1 MHDDSTGV
9 APFVGDAWWRAL
21 PRPVVAVDTAG
32 CLVDVNAAAARL
44 LGVEADAARGNRV
57 EEVAFLEPD
66 RGGFRE
72 VLRLVLGGVA
82 WSGELHLAVGSTSTR
97 TQLQVVPVEESGVL
111 RGAVMV
117 VDAVGAAE
125 VETAHLSERLTRL
138 AGVAAELQS
147 TRDLE
152 NLTNVVI
159 SHLAD
164 AAGAT
169 TASLNV
175 LVDDHTL
182 AMVGLRGG
190 PPGAGSRWAT
200 FPVDDSTPAG
210 FVMGTRKP
218 LLLSGRAAIEAR
230 YPMLGLGAEGE
241 RSLLCLPLVIADRS
255 IGVATLSFP
264 TRRDM
269 SGAELD
275 FFTIMADACAQSL
288 DRIRALET
296 VEDQHD
302 KLAFLAQA
310 SVELA
315 ASLDYEATLK
325 KVAWLAVPR
334 LADWC
339 AISLEQDG
347 ILRALAVAHADPAKV
362 ALAQQLQERY
372 PADPSDDRGS
382 YQVLRTGKSVLV
394 PEIPDSLL
402 EAAAK
407 DAEHLRLI
415 RALNLRSG
423 LTVALKARGRTFG
436 VISWVNGETGR
447 RFDQRDVEFGEDI
460 ARRAAVAIDNSLL
473 HSELRQ
479 IADRLQE
486 AVLPAALPTIA
497 GWELAS
503 SYSPAG
509 MGDVGGDFY
518 DALPLGGDRLALV
531 IGDVMGRG
539 VEAAAAMAQVRAALR
554 AFIAVDP
561 DPAAVMNRLDLFY
574 EQFPTDQLVTVLYAL
589 ADPGRDVVVLA
600 CAGHPPPLLL
610 SPSGAAEF
618 IEAAHGRL
626 LGAGPAERT
635 TTTLGLKPGQTLLMF
650 TDGLIER
657 RDEDLEQS
665 KKRLLE
671 VCATLPDRPDGL
683 DLEALATAMR
693 DPTRDDDIAIL
704 AARRLLPPLA

>member
-1 MHDDSTGV
+1 
-9 APFVGDAWWRAL
+9 
-21 PRPVVAVDTAG
+21 
-32 CLVDVNAAAARL
+32 
-44 LGVEADAARGNRV
+44 
-57 EEVAFLEPD
+57 
-66 RGGFRE
+66 
-72 VLRLVLGGVA
+72 LRLVLGGVR
-82 WSGELHLAVGSTSTR
+82 WNGELRMAVGTTSTR
-97 TQLQVVPVEESGVL
+97 TQLRVVPVEEDGEL
-111 RGAVMV
+111 RGAVLV
-117 VDAVGAAE
+117 VDAVGATD

-175 LVDDHTL
+175 LVDDDTL

-210 FVMGTRKP
+210 LVMGTRKP
-218 LLLSGRAAIEAR
+218 LLLSGRSAIEER
-230 YPMLGLGAEGE
+230 YPAIGLGAEGE
-241 RSLLCLPLVIADRS
+241 RSLLCLPLVMEDRS

-269 SGAELD
+269 SDAELD

-296 VEDQHD
+296 VEDQHE
-302 KLAFLAQA
+302 KLGFLAQA

-315 ASLDYEATLK
+315 ASLDYEATLR

-362 ALAQQLQERY
+362 ALAQALQERY
-372 PADPSDDRGS
+372 PADPSDEHGS
-382 YQVLRTGKSVLV
+382 YRVLRTGESLLI
-394 PEIPDSLL
+394 PEIPDTLL
-402 EAAAK
+402 EAAAR
-407 DAEHLRLI
+407 DEEHLRLI
-415 RALNLRSG
+415 RALNLRSA

-447 RFDQRDVEFGEDI
+447 RFDHSDVEFGEDI

-486 AVLPAALPTIA
+486 AVLPAELPTVT

-539 VEAAAAMAQVRAALR
+539 VEAAAAMAQIRAALR

-589 ADPGRDVVVLA
+589 ADPGRDEVVLA
-600 CAGHPPPLLL
+600 CAGHPPPLLM
-610 SPSGAAEF
+610 SPSGTPEF
-618 IEAAHGRL
+618 IEAARGTL

-635 TTTLGLKPGQTLLMF
+635 TTTVGLKPGQTLLMF

-657 RDEDLEQS
+657 RDEDLEES
-665 KKRLLE
+665 KERLLD
-671 VCATLPDRPDGL
+671 VCSTLPEGPEGL
-683 DLEALATAMR
+683 DLEALAVAMR

-704 AARRLLPPLA
+704 AARRLVDPLP

>member
-1 MHDDSTGV
+1 MQDGSASVTPTAWG
-9 APFVGDAWWRAL
+9 PWWRAL
-21 PRPVVAVDTAG
+21 PRPVVALDAEG
-32 CLVDVNAAAARL
+32 RLVDLNLAAARL
-44 LGVEADAARGNRV
+44 LDLDPDTARGRPV
-57 EEVAFLEPD
+57 EQVAFLDPD

-72 VLRLVLGGVA
+72 VLRLVLDGVP
-82 WSGELHLAVGSTSTR
+82 WNGELRLAVGTTSTR
-97 TQLQVVPVEESGVL
+97 TQLQVVPVEEDGEL

-117 VDAVGAAE
+117 VDAVGATD
-125 VETAHLSERLTRL
+125 VETEHLSERLTRL

-159 SHLAD
+159 SHMAD

-175 LVDDHTL
+175 LVDDQTL

-200 FPVDDSTPAG
+200 FLVDDSTPAG
-210 FVMGTRKP
+210 VVMGTRKP
-218 LLLSGRAAIEAR
+218 LLLSGRTAIEER
-230 YPMLGLGAEGE
+230 YPSLGLGAEGD
-241 RSLLCLPLVIADRS
+241 RSLLCLPLVIDDRS
-255 IGVATLSFP
+255 IGVVTLSFP
-264 TRRDM
+264 TRRDL
-269 SGAELD
+269 SDAELN

-288 DRIRALET
+288 DRVRALET
-296 VEDQHD
+296 VEDQHE

-347 ILRALAVAHADPAKV
+347 ILRALAVAHADPDKV
-362 ALAQQLQERY
+362 ALAQALQERY
-372 PADPSDDRGS
+372 PADPSDEHGT
-382 YQVLRTGKSVLV
+382 YAVLRTGESLLV

-407 DAEHLRLI
+407 DEEHLRLI

-423 LTVALKARGRTFG
+423 LTVALRARGRTFG
-436 VISWVNGETGR
+436 VITWVNGETGR
-447 RFDQRDVEFGEDI
+447 RFDHSDVEFGEEI

-486 AVLPAALPTIA
+486 AVLPAALPTVT
-497 GWELAS
+497 GWDLAS

-539 VEAAAAMAQVRAALR
+539 VEAAAAMAQIRAALR
-554 AFIAVDP
+554 AFVAVDP

-589 ADPGRDVVVLA
+589 ADPGRDEVVLA
-600 CAGHPPPLLL
+600 CAGHPPPLLMN
-610 SPSGAAEF
+610 PSGAPEF
-618 IEAAHGRL
+618 IEAARGTL

-635 TTTLGLKPGQTLLMF
+635 TTTVGLKPGQTLLMF

-665 KKRLLE
+665 KERLLD
-671 VCATLPDRPDGL
+671 VCSTLPEGPDGL
-683 DLEALATAMR
+683 DLEALAVVMR

-704 AARRLLPPLA
+704 AARRLVG

>member
-1 MHDDSTGV
+1 MQDGSAGV
-9 APFVGDAWWRAL
+9 APPAWGPWWRAL
-21 PRPVVAVDTAG
+21 PRPVVALDADG
-32 CLVDVNAAAARL
+32 CLVDVNLAAARL
-44 LGVEADAARGNRV
+44 LGLEPDTARGRQFA
-57 EEVAFLEPD
+57 EVAFLEAD

-72 VLRLVLGGVA
+72 VLRLVLGGVS
-82 WSGELHLAVGSTSTR
+82 WNGELRLAIGLTSTPA
-97 TQLQVVPVEESGVL
+97 QLQVVPVAEAGTL

-117 VDAVGAAE
+117 VDAVGVTD
-125 VETAHLSERLTRL
+125 VETVHLSERLTRL

-159 SHLAD
+159 SHMAD

-175 LVDDHTL
+175 LVDDDTL

-210 FVMGTRKP
+210 HVVRTRKP
-218 LLLSGRAAIEAR
+218 LLLSGRAAIEER
-230 YPMLGLGAEGE
+230 YPGLALGAEGE
-241 RSLLCLPLVIADRS
+241 RSLLCLPLVISDRS

-269 SGAELD
+269 SDAELD

-288 DRIRALET
+288 DRLRALET
-296 VEDQHD
+296 VEDQHE

-310 SVELA
+310 SEELA
-315 ASLDYEATLK
+315 SSLDYEATLK

-339 AISLEQDG
+339 SISLQQDG
-347 ILRALAVAHADPAKV
+347 YLRTLAVAHTDPDKV
-362 ALAQQLQERY
+362 ALAQELQERY
-372 PADPSDDRGS
+372 PADPADERGS
-382 YQVLRTGKSVLV
+382 YEVLRTGESLLV
-394 PEIPDSLL
+394 SEIPDALL

-407 DAEHLRLI
+407 DEEHLRLI

-436 VISWVNGETGR
+436 VITWVNGETGR
-447 RFDQRDVEFGEDI
+447 RFDRSDVEFGEDI

-486 AVLPAALPTIA
+486 AVLPAALPMLP

-509 MGDVGGDFY
+509 KVDVGGDFY
-518 DALPLGGDRLALV
+518 DAIPLTGDRLALV

-539 VEAAAAMAQVRAALR
+539 VDAAAAMAQIRAALR
-554 AFIAVDP
+554 AFIAVEP
-561 DPAAVMNRLDLFY
+561 EPAAVMKRLDLFY

-589 ADPGRDVVVLA
+589 ADPGRDEVTLA

-610 SPSGAAEF
+610 GPSGAPEF
-618 IEAAHGRL
+618 IEAARGTL

-635 TTTLGLKPGQTLLMF
+635 TTTVGLKPGQTLLLF

-657 RDEDLEQS
+657 RGEDLEQS
-665 KKRLLE
+665 KERLLD
-671 VCATLPDRPDGL
+671 VCTTLPAGPNGL
-683 DLEALATAMR
+683 DLEALVTTMR

-704 AARRLLPPLA
+704 AARRLLPPLG

>member
-1 MHDDSTGV
+1 MHDSSTGSAPV
-9 APFVGDAWWRAL
+9 AWGLWWRAL
-21 PRPVVAVDTAG
+21 PRPVITLDSEGRLVDANLAATRLLDLEPDTA
-32 CLVDVNAAAARL
+32 
-44 LGVEADAARGNRV
+44 RGRPF
-57 EEVAFLEPD
+57 EELAFLAPD

-72 VLRLVLGGVA
+72 VLGLVLRGVP
-82 WSGELHLAVGSTSTR
+82 WNGELRLSVGTSSTPA
-97 TQLQVVPVEESGVL
+97 QLRVVPVEESGVL

-117 VDAVGAAE
+117 VDAVGASD

-152 NLTNVVI
+152 HLTNVVI
-159 SHLAD
+159 SHMAD

-175 LVDDHTL
+175 LVDDDTL

-210 FVMGTRKP
+210 LVMRTRKP
-218 LLLSGRAAIEAR
+218 LLLAGRSAIEER
-230 YPMLGLGAEGE
+230 YPSLGLGSEGD
-241 RSLLCLPLVIADRS
+241 RSLLCLPLVIDDRS

-269 SGAELD
+269 SDAELD
-275 FFTIMADACAQSL
+275 FFRIMADACAQSL
-288 DRIRALET
+288 DRVRALET

-315 ASLDYEATLK
+315 SSLDYEATLK

-347 ILRALAVAHADPAKV
+347 ILRALAVAHVDPDKV
-362 ALAQQLQERY
+362 ALAKALQERY
-372 PADPSDDRGS
+372 PANPSDEHGS
-382 YQVLRTGKSVLV
+382 YQVLRTGASLLV
-394 PEIPDSLL
+394 PEISDTLL
-402 EAAAK
+402 EAAAR
-407 DAEHLRLI
+407 DEEHLRLI

-436 VISWVNGETGR
+436 VITWVNGETGR
-447 RFDQRDVEFGEDI
+447 RFDRSDVEFGEDI

-486 AVLPAALPTIA
+486 AVLPAALPTLD

-509 MGDVGGDFY
+509 MVDVGGDFY
-518 DALPLGGDRLALV
+518 DAIPLSGGRLALI

-554 AFIAVDP
+554 AFIAVEP
-561 DPAAVMNRLDLFY
+561 EPAAVMERLDLFY

-589 ADPGRDVVVLA
+589 ADPGQDEVVLA

-610 SPSGAAEF
+610 SPSGAPEF
-618 IEAAHGRL
+618 IEAARGTL

-635 TTTLGLKPGQTLLMF
+635 TTTVGLKPGQTLLMF

-665 KKRLLE
+665 KERLLE
-671 VCATLPDRPDGL
+671 VCGTLPSGPDGL
-683 DLEALATAMR
+683 DLEALAATMR

-704 AARRLLPPLA
+704 AARRLLPPLP

>member
-1 MHDDSTGV
+1 MQDGSTGV
-9 APFVGDAWWRAL
+9 TPTAWGPWWRAL
-21 PRPVVAVDTAG
+21 PRPVVALDADG
-32 CLVDVNAAAARL
+32 RLVDVNLAAARL
-44 LGVEADAARGNRV
+44 LDLEPDAARGRPV

-82 WSGELHLAVGSTSTR
+82 WNGELRMAVGTTSTR
-97 TQLQVVPVEESGVL
+97 TQLQVVPVEDDGEL

-117 VDAVGAAE
+117 VDAVGATD
-125 VETAHLSERLTRL
+125 VETEHLSERLTRL

-159 SHLAD
+159 SHMAD

-169 TASLNV
+169 SASLNV

-210 FVMGTRKP
+210 LVMGTRKP
-218 LLLSGRAAIEAR
+218 LLLSGRAVIEER
-230 YPMLGLGAEGE
+230 YPTLGLGAEGE
-241 RSLLCLPLVIADRS
+241 RSLLCLPLVIDDRS

-269 SGAELD
+269 SDAELD

-288 DRIRALET
+288 DRVRALET
-296 VEDQHD
+296 VEDQHE

-310 SVELA
+310 SEELA
-315 ASLDYEATLK
+315 GSLDYEATLK

-347 ILRALAVAHADPAKV
+347 ILRALAVAHADPDKV
-362 ALAQQLQERY
+362 VLAQELQERY
-372 PADPSDDRGS
+372 PADPSDEHGGYR
-382 YQVLRTGKSVLV
+382 VLRTGESLLL

-407 DAEHLRLI
+407 DEEHLRLI

-436 VISWVNGETGR
+436 VISWINGETGR
-447 RFDQRDVEFGEDI
+447 RFDQSDVEFGEDI

-486 AVLPAALPTIA
+486 AVLPAALPTVT

-539 VEAAAAMAQVRAALR
+539 VEAAAAMAQIRAALR

-589 ADPGRDVVVLA
+589 ADPGRDEVVLA
-600 CAGHPPPLLL
+600 CAGHPPPLLIN
-610 SPSGAAEF
+610 PSGAPEF
-618 IEAAHGRL
+618 IEAARGTL

-635 TTTLGLKPGQTLLMF
+635 TTTVGLKPGQTLLMF

-665 KKRLLE
+665 KKRLVD
-671 VCATLPDRPDGL
+671 VCSTLPEGPEGL
-683 DLEALATAMR
+683 DLEALAVAMR

-704 AARRLLPPLA
+704 AARRLLDPLH